1 MVISHKYKCIF
12 IHIPRTAGTSIA
24 YQKDIFEITDDGTH
38 DFVINVKNRVGQDI
52 WNRYF
57 KFCFVRNPFDRFVS
71 LYFYFSQMS
80 KEHRWYNDNIPV
92 LTEVQAYEDFEDF
105 CVNFSKT
112 KCRYNFHFI
121 PQYKWITDE
130 KGNILIDFVGK
141 FENLNKSWESIYKD
155 LSIEGY
161 NALPH
166 ENLSAHRC
174 YKDYYS
180 NKTRRIV
187 RRIYK
192 KDIKMFNYTF

>member
-1 MVISHKYKCIF
+1 
-12 IHIPRTAGTSIA
+12 
-24 YQKDIFEITDDGTH
+24 
-38 DFVINVKNRVGQDI
+38 
-52 WNRYF
+52 
-57 KFCFVRNPFDRFVS
+57 
-71 LYFYFSQMS
+71 MS
-80 KEHRWYNDNIPV
+80 EKHRWYNVNVPV
-92 LTEVQAYEDFEDF
+92 LTEVQSYENFEDF
-105 CVNFSKT
+105 CVHFPKT
-112 KCRYNFHFI
+112 TCKYNFHFM

-174 YKDYYS
+174 YEDYYS